1 MKLKADLDW
10 SLKPFISMPMLWR
23 DNLKAQTK
31 LEAIDLLEINTININ
46 YLIVYFV

>member
-10 SLKPFISMPMLWR
+10 SLKPFISIPMLWR

-31 LEAIDLLEINTININ
+31 FEAIDSKGGFPKKVESK
-46 YLIVYFV
+46 